1 MCYDG
6 RCDMKI
12 QGNMI
17 NSFNYRKSDKN
28 KKQINDEKNKLI
40 PDDDSSIE
48 DEKAEAARIKKEEL
62 AAAAEELKKAA
73 EEAKEQA
80 EAKGKEARRFG
91 VILEIFRRISRGDRV
106 NPKDESALMEYDMKL
121 YLSAKNAAQ
130 LAASKKTKQ
139 YKKSLIEGLEKA
151 EKEKDLKKAEDAE
164 NDKASG
170 EDSKTEGA
178 EKSSDGAKES
188 LGVSIDVSV

>member
-1 MCYDG
+1 
-6 RCDMKI
+6 MKI
-12 QGNMI
+12 QGNMM

-28 KKQINDEKNKLI
+28 KKLVNDEDNKLI

-80 EAKGKEARRFG
+80 DVKGKEARKFG
-91 VILEIFRRISRGDRV
+91 AILEISRGDKV

-130 LAASKKTKQ
+130 LAASKKTKK
-139 YKKSLIEGLEKA
+139 YKKSLIEELEKA
-151 EKEKDLKKAEDAE
+151 DKEKELKKAEDAV

-170 EDSKTEGA
+170 EDAKVEGT
-178 EKSSDGAKES
+178 EKSSSGAKER

>member
-1 MCYDG
+1 
-6 RCDMKI
+6 MKI
-12 QGNMI
+12 QGNLI
-17 NSFNYRKSDKN
+17 NNYSYRKSDKSKKPLKSEEN
-28 KKQINDEKNKLI
+28 KIISEGESTK
-40 PDDDSSIE
+40 E

-73 EEAKEQA
+73 EEAKAQA
-80 EAKGKEARRFG
+80 DAKGKEARKFG
-91 VILEIFRRISRGDRV
+91 AILEIFRRISRGDRV

-130 LAASKKTKQ
+130 LAASKKTKK
-139 YKKSLIEGLEKA
+139 YKKSLIEELEKA
-151 EKEKDLKKAEDAE
+151 EKEKELKKAEDAE
-164 NDKASG
+164 DKALG
-170 EDSKTEGA
+170 EDSKVEGA